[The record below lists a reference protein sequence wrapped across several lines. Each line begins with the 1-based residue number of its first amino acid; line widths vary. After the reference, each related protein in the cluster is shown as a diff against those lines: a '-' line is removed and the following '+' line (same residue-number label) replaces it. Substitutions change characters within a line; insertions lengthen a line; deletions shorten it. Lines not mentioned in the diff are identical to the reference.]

1 MSYPYQGSPENNQ
14 VCPQP
19 PYNATNFTSA
29 NAPIYSTLVSYAN
42 TSPQYPLP
50 PGTDANL
57 VYRNRQNIV
66 YFTNLNQQTLGIRAL
81 NSTIGASSHI
91 PYPQFRSEAERIMY
105 RQGLA
110 MTSARNMMTGQNP
123 SAPAGVPCS
132 TIYEIINS

>member
-1 MSYPYQGSPENNQ
+1 MSQGSPENNQ

-29 NAPIYSTLVSYAN
+29 NAPIYSTLISYAN

-66 YFTNLNQQTLGIRAL
+66 YFTNLNQQTQAIRTL
-81 NSTIGASSHI
+81 NGSNGSV

-105 RQGLA
+105 RQGMA
-110 MTSARNMMTGQNP
+110 MTAARNNMTGQNP
-123 SAPAGVPCS
+123 SLPAGVPCS

>member
-1 MSYPYQGSPENNQ
+1 MSYSYQGSSENNQ

-29 NAPIYSTLVSYAN
+29 NTPIYSTLVSYAN

-50 PGTDANL
+50 AGTDANL
-57 VYRNRQNIV
+57 IYRNTQNIT
-66 YFTNLNQQTLGIRAL
+66 FFNNLNQQTLAIRTL
-81 NSTIGASSHI
+81 NGSNGTI

-110 MTSARNMMTGQNP
+110 MTAARNKMSGQNP
-123 SAPAGVPCS
+123 SIPAGVPCS

>member
-1 MSYPYQGSPENNQ
+1 MSYQGSSENNQ

-29 NAPIYSTLVSYAN
+29 NAPIYSTLISYAN

-50 PGTDANL
+50 VGTDANL
-57 VYRNRQNIV
+57 IYRNRQNIT
-66 YFTNLNQQTLGIRAL
+66 YFTNLNQQTQSIRTL
-81 NSTIGASSHI
+81 NGSNGKV

-110 MTSARNMMTGQNP
+110 MTAARNNMTGQNP
-123 SAPAGVPCS
+123 SLPAGVPCS

>member
-1 MSYPYQGSPENNQ
+1 MSNLYQGSSENNQ

-29 NAPIYSTLVSYAN
+29 NAPIYSTLISYAN

-57 VYRNRQNIV
+57 VYRNRQNIT
-66 YFTNLNQQTLGIRAL
+66 YFTNLNQQTQAIRTL
-81 NSTIGASSHI
+81 NGSNGTV

-110 MTSARNMMTGQNP
+110 MTAARNNMTGQNP
-123 SAPAGVPCS
+123 SLPAGVPCS